1 MTDQQE
7 KPNVEE
13 RYTSAAN
20 TNNLV
25 VVADK
30 GGAGDVIIAAG
41 WSRSRLG
48 AALLRLH
55 SEWDGAQKPIRPRPE
70 DVKRL
75 ADRLEMEFDRD
86 QQGEKP
92 RRSRFEAEAHRM
104 AAEWYRHELGLLFGQ
119 LKTLPGVRAGLTE
132 WAKDKTEAPEAV
144 TAKVLAWWT
153 DHACPVC
160 HGQRWK
166 VVPETGR
173 LSDRPCECCR
183 GSGETPIPAGMLGRL
198 MLGYMEECMQA
209 ARTSMATRLR
219 QRMGRDG

>member
-30 GGAGDVIIAAG
+30 GGPGDVIIAAG

-104 AAEWYRHELGLLFGQ
+104 AAEWNRHELGLLFGQ
-119 LKTLPGVRAGLTE
+119 LKTLTGVRPGLTE
-132 WAKDKTEAPEAV
+132 WA
-144 TAKVLAWWT
+144 
-153 DHACPVC
+153 
-160 HGQRWK
+160 
-166 VVPETGR
+166 
-173 LSDRPCECCR
+173 
-183 GSGETPIPAGMLGRL
+183 
-198 MLGYMEECMQA
+198 
-209 ARTSMATRLR
+209 
-219 QRMGRDG
+219 